1 MPIRQLTEDVYWV
14 GSIDWDRRLF
24 DELIPLPD
32 GTSYNSYLVKNKD
45 DALLI
50 DTVDPAKK
58 EEFFQNLKEAK
69 VEKISYII
77 AHHAEQDHAGCIKD
91 VLKKY
96 PGCRIITNKKCKSLL
111 IDELHLDDKDF
122 YEIKDGEIFQFGN
135 KKYQFIFAPWVHWP
149 ETFLTYLP
157 EERILFSCDFLGSHL
172 ATSKLWSEDNAN
184 IYHAAKRYYA
194 EIMMPFRQNIN
205 NHLKKLKD
213 ISIKIIAPSHGPI
226 YKKPEFILNA
236 YQDWVS
242 DKVSDEVIIP
252 YISMHGS
259 TEKMVYYLMDELI
272 SRDIKVTPYHL
283 IYTDIGELAMAL
295 VDAAT
300 IILASPTVLT
310 GPHPQIVYAAYLCNI
325 LKPKTKFAGIIGS
338 FGWGSKMENDIIQ
351 LLSNLKVELLPT
363 VMTKSYPREE
373 DFIKLDQLADTIA
386 KNHSGLKSS

>member
-1 MPIRQLTEDVYWV
+1 MPIRQLTEDIYWV

-32 GTSYNSYLVKNKD
+32 GTSYNSYLVKHKD

-77 AHHAEQDHAGCIKD
+77 AHHAEQDHSGCIKD

-96 PGCRIITNKKCKSLL
+96 PGCQVITNKKCKGLL
-111 IDELHLDDKDF
+111 IDELHLEDKDF
-122 YEIKDGEIFQFGN
+122 YEIEDGEIFQFGN
-135 KKYQFIFAPWVHWP
+135 KKYKFIFAPWVHWP

-157 EERILFSCDFLGSHL
+157 EERILFTCDFLGSHL
-172 ATSKLWSEDNAN
+172 ATSELWSEDNVN
-184 IYHAAKRYYA
+184 VYHAAKRYYA
-194 EIMMPFRQNIN
+194 EIMMPFRQNIS
-205 NHLKKLKD
+205 NHLNKLKD
-213 ISIKIIAPSHGPI
+213 MPIKIIAPSHGPI
-226 YKKPEFILNA
+226 YKNPEYILSA
-236 YQDWVS
+236 YREWVS
-242 DKVSDEVIIP
+242 EKVKNEVVIP

-259 TEKMVYYLMDELI
+259 TEKMVYYLMEQLI

-283 IYTDIGELAMAL
+283 IYTDIGKLAISL

-310 GPHPQIVYAAYLCNI
+310 GPHPQVVYAAYLCNI
-325 LKPKTKFAGIIGS
+325 LKPKAKYAGIIGS
-338 FGWGSKMENDIIQ
+338 FGWGGKMEEDILQ
-351 LLSNLKVELLPT
+351 LLKNLKVELLPT
-363 VMTKSYPREE
+363 VMVKSNPRKEDYTK
-373 DFIKLDQLADTIA
+373 LNQLTDTIA
-386 KNHSGLKSS
+386 KNHSGLK